1 MRTTPIEK
9 IISIED
15 LRRNF
20 GAIKKT
26 LPYANFIITDRGK
39 QIGVLAGTRESK
51 RARMKSTAGA
61 FRRSGLD
68 RDGLW
73 QEVVKKRSRKTDISL

>member
-9 IISIED
+9 IISIKE

-20 GAIKKT
+20 GAIKKA
-26 LPYANFIITDRGK
+26 LSYANFIITDRGK

-51 RARMKSTAGA
+51 RARMQSTAGA
-61 FRRSGLD
+61 FKKSKLD
-68 RDGLW
+68 RDELW
-73 QEVVKKRSRKTDISL
+73 QDVLEKRSRKTDISL

>member
-9 IISIED
+9 IISIEN

-20 GAIKKT
+20 GAIKKA

-39 QIGVLAGTRESK
+39 QIGVLASTREIK
-51 RARMKSTAGA
+51 RAKMKSTAGA
-61 FRRSGLD
+61 FKGSGLD
-68 RDGLW
+68 RDVLW
-73 QEVVKKRSRKTDISL
+73 RDTLKKRSRKTEVSL

>member
-1 MRTTPIEK
+1 MRSTPIEK

-20 GAIKKT
+20 GAIKKA

-39 QIGVLAGTRESK
+39 QIGVLAATREIK
-51 RARMKSTAGA
+51 RAKMKSTAGA
-61 FRRSGLD
+61 FKGSKLD
-68 RDGLW
+68 RDELW
-73 QEVVKKRSRKTDISL
+73 QDALKKRSRKTDIFL